1 MNAAFPSNEELDA
14 RSNSVQLIAGTRS
27 NRDSVIATVGIC
39 TDDGHLVRVDI
50 TSTSSHSA
58 FQDVHCLNGIV
69 YIGHGDFLY
78 VTHPIESNIENL
90 FKMA

>member
-1 MNAAFPSNEELDA
+1 MNAAFLSDEELDA
-14 RSNSVQLIAGTRS
+14 WSNSVQPIASTRS
-27 NRDSVIATVGIC
+27 NRDSVVATVGIS

-50 TSTSSHSA
+50 PSTNSHSA

-69 YIGHGDFLY
+69 YIGHGEFLY
-78 VTHPIESNIENL
+78 VAHPIESNIENL